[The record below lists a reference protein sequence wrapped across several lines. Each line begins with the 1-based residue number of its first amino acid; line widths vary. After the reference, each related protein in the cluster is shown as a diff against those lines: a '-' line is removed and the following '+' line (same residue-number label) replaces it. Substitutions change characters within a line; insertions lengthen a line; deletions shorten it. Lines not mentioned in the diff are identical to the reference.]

1 MRRAAVTL
9 ASLLLLG
16 CPDPKPPPAEDT
28 QMGCRDDDECPTALR
43 CRFGA
48 CVGEVWPDWPIS
60 LRMLPRP
67 GDDIPSVELR
77 SIQFSENAVLDMGTI
92 RLPKASRLTGRVKL
106 PSGDGLEVRASARAT
121 TGILELALNY
131 QGESFRDLDGPGFS
145 ISLPQTWP
153 TDTGSLRSVLY
164 ELTLFPDDAAR
175 HPPWRITDFR
185 IPDGDPT
192 VVMVLPEPSQM
203 ARLDGEVRVSESNP
217 TPISGMRV
225 YATDGGGRRISS
237 EMVTDDAGQFALYFW
252 PAPQA
257 RNVTVRLRRTGESGP
272 VPDLE
277 RVVRVPGVLG
287 EDVPFESF
295 VLGNIGDA
303 FSVSG
308 RVGDAEPIPGASLR
322 FRGQV
327 GNGIF
332 GIDVPT
338 TDEDGRFK
346 ATLYEGLYAID
357 VVSPPQSR
365 YRIARFQ
372 LPVADGDALT
382 LAPEPRA
389 SMTGLVVDPSASPVQ
404 QARIRAELMTPN
416 YADLDLNRAE
426 QSAPS
431 RTRQVETDA
440 EGRFA
445 LLLDPGD
452 HRLHVEIAPRRG
464 LPAVQMP
471 ITIPP
476 LDTFIPGVRVAIPP
490 AAALVADIIA
500 SDGTPALGVAVE
512 AWRTDTS
519 PPRRVAAAVTDQQGS
534 LTLAIPAE

>member
-1 MRRAAVTL
+1 MRRALIVT
-9 ASLLLLG
+9 SLLFLG
-16 CPDPKPPPAEDT
+16 CPDPTPPPVEETTSGCLLDED
-28 QMGCRDDDECPTALR
+28 CPTNLR

-48 CVGEVWPDWPIS
+48 CVGQIWPNWPIT

-77 SIQFSENAVLDMGTI
+77 SIQFADDAVVDMGDI

-106 PSGDGLEVRASARAT
+106 PSGEGLEVRASARAT
-121 TGILELALNY
+121 TGLLELALNY
-131 QGESFRDLDGPGFS
+131 QGESFRDLDGPGFA
-145 ISLPQTWP
+145 ISLPQAWP
-153 TDTGSLRSVLY
+153 TDTGSLRAVLY
-164 ELTLFPDDAAR
+164 ELTLFPEDAAR
-175 HPPWRITDFR
+175 LPPWRVTDFR

-192 VVMVLPEPSQM
+192 VVMVLPEPAQM
-203 ARLDGEVRVSESNP
+203 PRIEGEVRVSDANP
-217 TPISGMRV
+217 TPIPGMRV
-225 YATDGGGRRISS
+225 YATDANGRRVSS
-237 EMVTDDAGQFALYFW
+237 EMVTDESGQFTLHFW

-257 RNVTVRLRRTGESGP
+257 RNVTLRLRRTGESGP

-277 RVVRVPGVLG
+277 RVVRVPGIQG
-287 EDVPFESF
+287 EAIPFESF

-303 FSVSG
+303 FTVSG
-308 RVGDAEPIPGASLR
+308 QVGDPEPIPGASLR
-322 FRGQV
+322 LRGQV
-327 GNGIF
+327 GDGIF
-332 GIDVPT
+332 TIDVPS
-338 TDEDGRFK
+338 TDAEGRFK
-346 ATLYEGLYAID
+346 VTVYEGLYAVD

-372 LPVADGDALT
+372 LPIAEGDTLA

-389 SMTGLVVDPSASPVQ
+389 AMTGLVVDPSSSPVQ
-404 QARIRAELMTPN
+404 QARIRAELLTPN

-426 QSAPS
+426 QAAPS

-464 LPAVQMP
+464 LPAVQIP

-476 LDTFIPGVRVAIPP
+476 LDTSIPGVRVAIPP
-490 AAALVADIIA
+490 AAALVGNLSAA
-500 SDGTPALGVAVE
+500 DGTPAAGVAVE
-512 AWRTDTS
+512 AWRTDTT
-519 PPRRVAAAVTDQQGS
+519 PPRRIAAAVTDLDGS
-534 LTLAIPAE
+534 LTLAIPAD

>member
-1 MRRAAVTL
+1 
-9 ASLLLLG
+9 
-16 CPDPKPPPAEDT
+16 
-28 QMGCRDDDECPTALR
+28 
-43 CRFGA
+43 
-48 CVGEVWPDWPIS
+48 
-60 LRMLPRP
+60 MLPRP

-77 SIQFSENAVLDMGTI
+77 SIQFGESPVLDMGNI
-92 RLPKASRLTGRVKL
+92 RLPKASRLTGRVRL
-106 PSGDGLEVRASARAT
+106 PSGEGLEVRASARAT
-121 TGILELALNY
+121 TGLLELALNY

-145 ISLPQTWP
+145 ISLPQAWP

-164 ELTLFPDDAAR
+164 EMTLFPDDADR
-175 HPPWRITDFR
+175 LPPWRVTDFR
-185 IPDGDPT
+185 VPDGDPT
-192 VVMVLPEPSQM
+192 VVMVLPEPAQM
-203 ARLDGEVRVSESNP
+203 PRLDGDVRVSDSNP

-225 YATDGGGRRISS
+225 YATDAGGRRISS
-237 EMVTDDAGQFALYFW
+237 ETVTNESGEFSLYFW

-257 RNVTVRLRRTGESGP
+257 RNVTIRLRRTGESGP

-277 RVVRVPGVLG
+277 RVVLIPGIVG
-287 EDVPFESF
+287 EDAPFESF
-295 VLGNIGDA
+295 VLGTIGDA
-303 FSVSG
+303 FQVSG
-308 RVGDAEPIPGASLR
+308 QVGAPDAIPGASIR

-338 TDEDGRFK
+338 TDEEGRFK
-346 ATLYEGLYAID
+346 ATLYEGLYSID
-357 VVSPPQSR
+357 VVAPPQSR
-365 YRIARFQ
+365 YRLARFQ
-372 LPVADGDALT
+372 LPIVEGDTLT

-389 SMTGLVVDPSASPVQ
+389 AMTGLVVDPAASPVQ
-404 QARIRAELMTPN
+404 QARIRAELITPT

-445 LLLDPGD
+445 LLLDPGA

-476 LDTFIPGVRVAIPP
+476 LDTSIPGVRVAIPP
-490 AAALVADIIA
+490 AAALVADLITA
-500 SDGTPALGVAVE
+500 DGRPAGGVAVE
-512 AWRTDTS
+512 AWRTDTT
-519 PPRRVAAAVTDQQGS
+519 PPRRIAAAVTDQNGS
-534 LTLAIPAE
+534 LTLAILAE